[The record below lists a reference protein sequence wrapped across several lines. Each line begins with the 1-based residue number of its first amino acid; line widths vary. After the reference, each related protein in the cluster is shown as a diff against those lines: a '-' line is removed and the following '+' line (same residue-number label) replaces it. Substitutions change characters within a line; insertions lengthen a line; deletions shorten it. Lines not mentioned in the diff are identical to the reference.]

1 MIAAVMID
9 CHRHLFDLPDDVVY
23 LRCAASAPQLKSVY
37 EAGRLGLAKKSRP
50 WRIGA
55 RETFDDVERLRAL
68 FAGLIGADNG
78 DVALA
83 PSASYG
89 LSIAAANLTVGEG
102 RDVVV
107 LARQFP
113 SNVYPWRAL
122 VRRHGGRL
130 LTVERPADDDWTAA
144 VLASIGP
151 SAAIVALPQ
160 CHWLD
165 GAMLDLE
172 AIGRRVRDVGAA
184 LVLDLSQ
191 SLGAVPFDV
200 GAVQP
205 DFLVAVAEKWLLGPY
220 QLAFLY
226 AAPSR
231 QSGEPIEHTWIGRA
245 ESENYARLVDY
256 RDGYQPGARRFD
268 VGERGN
274 FISVPMAIQAL
285 RQIADWR
292 VDAIAATLKRMTDET
307 ADRAAAIG
315 LTPVPMAARAPH
327 MIGLRAEAGL
337 PAGLGD
343 RLADRNI
350 FVTVR
355 DQVIRVSPHVYN
367 KSEDIESLFI
377 ALIDSL

>member
-1 MIAAVMID
+1 MSVID
-9 CHRHLFDLPDDVVY
+9 CQRHLFDLPDDAVY

-68 FAGLIGADNG
+68 FAGLIGAEAG

-89 LSIAAANLTVGEG
+89 LSIAAANLTLGAG

-107 LARQFP
+107 LERQFP
-113 SNVYPWRAL
+113 SNVYPWRVL
-122 VRRHGGRL
+122 VRRDGGRV
-130 LTVERPADDDWTAA
+130 LTVARPADDDWTAA
-144 VLASIGP
+144 VLAAIGP
-151 SAAIVALPQ
+151 STAIVALPQ

-165 GAMLDLE
+165 GAMLDLA
-172 AIGRRVRDVGAA
+172 AIGRRTRAVGAA

-200 GAVQP
+200 RDVRP

-231 QSGEPIEHTWIGRA
+231 QDGEPIEHTWIGRA
-245 ESENYARLVDY
+245 ESQDYARLVDY

-274 FISVPMAIQAL
+274 FVSVPMAIRAL
-285 RQIADWR
+285 RQVADWR
-292 VDAIAATLKRMTDET
+292 VDAIAATLTPLIRET
-307 ADRAAAIG
+307 AERAGAFG
-315 LTPVPMAARAPH
+315 LTPVPAAARAPH
-327 MIGLRAEAGL
+327 MIGLRAGAAL
-337 PAGLGD
+337 PPNLGD
-343 RLADRNI
+343 RLADRGI

-355 DQVIRVSPHVYN
+355 DQVIRVAPHVYN
-367 KSEDIESLFI
+367 GRDDLERLFA
-377 ALIDSL
+377 ALTDLL

>member
-1 MIAAVMID
+1 MIAADMID
-9 CHRHLFDLPDDVVY
+9 NQRHLFDLPDDVVY
-23 LRCAASAPQLKSVY
+23 LRCTASAPQLKSVY

-68 FAGLIGADNG
+68 FAGLIGAEAA
-78 DVALA
+78 DVAIA

-89 LSIAAANLTVGEG
+89 LSTAAANLTVGEG

-122 VRRHGGRL
+122 VRRDGGRI
-130 LTVERPADDDWTAA
+130 LTVERPSNDDWTAA
-144 VLASIGP
+144 VLASTGP
-151 SAAIVALPQ
+151 STAIVALPQ

-165 GAMLDLE
+165 GAVLDLE
-172 AIGRRVRDVGAA
+172 AIGRRARDVGAA

-231 QSGEPIEHTWIGRA
+231 QDGEPIEQTWIGRS

-274 FISVPMAIQAL
+274 FVSVPMAIQAL

-292 VDAIAATLKRMTDET
+292 VDAIAATLKPLIDET

-315 LTPVPMAARAPH
+315 LTPVPAAARAPH
-327 MIGLRAEAGL
+327 MIGLRAHAGL
-337 PAGLGD
+337 PAKLGD
-343 RLADRNI
+343 RLADRGI
-350 FVTVR
+350 FVSVR
-355 DQVIRVSPHVYN
+355 DQVVRVAPHVYN
-367 KSEDIESLFI
+367 DRNDLDRLF
-377 ALIDSL
+377 ATLTDLL

>member
-1 MIAAVMID
+1 MID
-9 CHRHLFDLPDDVVY
+9 NQSHLFDLPDDAVY

-55 RETFDDVERLRAL
+55 RETFDDVERLRGL
-68 FAGLIGADNG
+68 FAGLIGAEAG

-89 LSIAAANLTVGEG
+89 LSVAAANLTLGEG

-107 LARQFP
+107 LERQFP

-122 VRRHGGRL
+122 ARRDGGRVV
-130 LTVERPADDDWTAA
+130 TVARPADDDWTAA
-144 VLASIGP
+144 VLAAIGP
-151 SAAIVALPQ
+151 STAIVALPR

-172 AIGRRVRDVGAA
+172 AIGRRTRAVGAA

-200 GAVQP
+200 RDVRP

-231 QSGEPIEHTWIGRA
+231 QDGEPIEHTWIGRA
-245 ESENYARLVDY
+245 ESQDYARLVDY

-274 FISVPMAIQAL
+274 FISVPMAIRAL
-285 RQIADWR
+285 RQVTDWR
-292 VDAIAATLKRMTDET
+292 VDAIAATLTPLVDET
-307 ADRAAAIG
+307 AERAGTLG
-315 LTPVPMAARAPH
+315 LTPVPAAARAPH
-327 MIGLRAEAGL
+327 MIGLRAGAAL
-337 PAGLGD
+337 PPDLGD
-343 RLADRNI
+343 RLADRGI

-355 DQVIRVSPHVYN
+355 DQVIRVAPHVYN
-367 KSEDIESLFI
+367 GRDDLARLFA
-377 ALIDSL
+377 ALTDLL